1 MNFRLFICLFL
12 LSCSANKEL
21 LRSPDGK
28 LDCGVLIT
36 KRIDAFNNDS
46 FYSSPYYF
54 KIKGQ
59 PKMRSYLNLVSFE
72 DKQKKKNMSVIV
84 DNFIGIK
91 GMNGLQLTFED
102 GIKLNKDCKI
112 YLEYYSVLNLFY
124 HIGTFEIDE
133 NEILRFKNTLV
144 TRIKIGKL
152 EVLVSKEEGERFKQ
166 IAECM
171 MEI

>member
-1 MNFRLFICLFL
+1 M
-12 LSCSANKEL
+12 
-21 LRSPDGK
+21 
-28 LDCGVLIT
+28 
-36 KRIDAFNNDS
+36 
-46 FYSSPYYF
+46 
-54 KIKGQ
+54 
-59 PKMRSYLNLVSFE
+59 
-72 DKQKKKNMSVIV
+72 
-84 DNFIGIK
+84 
-91 GMNGLQLTFED
+91 
-102 GIKLNKDCKI
+102 
-112 YLEYYSVLNLFY
+112 FY